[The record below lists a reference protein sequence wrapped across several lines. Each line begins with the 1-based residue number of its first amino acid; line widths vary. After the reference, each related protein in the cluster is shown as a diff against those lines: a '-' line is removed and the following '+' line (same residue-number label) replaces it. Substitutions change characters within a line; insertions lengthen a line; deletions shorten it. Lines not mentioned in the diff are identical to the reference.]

1 MVEFHVAR
9 FVSQS
14 IIGLKIVLIMLKAVI
29 VKSFVSRKKYKNV
42 MFKIFRGNT

>member
-14 IIGLKIVLIMLKAVI
+14 IIGLKIALIMLKAVI
-29 VKSFVSRKKYKNV
+29 VKSLFSSKYKNV